1 MINKVVMF
9 SASWCGPCQKAKPKF
24 KELSERYGEVAEFEL
39 LDVDEHA
46 SLAQKYMIRSVPC
59 FILLQEEEET
69 LRSVGNLEQIEKAL
83 RMVQGGPNV

>member
-1 MINKVVMF
+1 MNKVLMF

-24 KELSERYGEVAEFEL
+24 KELSERYGEIAQFEL
-39 LDVDEHA
+39 LDVDTSA
-46 SLAQKYMIRSVPC
+46 DLAQKYMIRSVPC

>member
-1 MINKVVMF
+1 MMNKVLMF

-24 KELSERYGEVAEFEL
+24 KELSERYGEIAQFEL
-39 LDVDEHA
+39 LDVDTSA
-46 SLAQKYMIRSVPC
+46 DLAQKYMIRSVPC